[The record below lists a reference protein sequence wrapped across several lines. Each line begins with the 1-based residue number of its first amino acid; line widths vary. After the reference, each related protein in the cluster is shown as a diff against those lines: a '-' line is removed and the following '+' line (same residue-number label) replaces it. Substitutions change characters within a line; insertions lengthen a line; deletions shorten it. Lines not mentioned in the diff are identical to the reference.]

1 MAAAFDFGTTACADV
16 EATAAF
22 CSSGFT
28 ILKACVV
35 EGTGFWF
42 GDGACG
48 LVKNLTLWVLSSGAG
63 PTATFAFGSTAF
75 DDAEVVAALAGFDCV
90 VVRGTAPGFG
100 FGLGDTAL
108 GAAGLV
114 AAFVFG
120 AAVLV
125 DAGKVAAFSIFD
137 CVVEA
142 TGF

>member
-1 MAAAFDFGTTACADV
+1 MKDD
-16 EATAAF
+16 
-22 CSSGFT
+22 
-28 ILKACVV
+28 CVV

-48 LVKNLTLWVLSSGAG
+48 LVKNLTLWGVSSEAG

-75 DDAEVVAALAGFDCV
+75 DDAEVVAALAGFDSV
-90 VVRGTAPGFG
+90 VVSRGTAPGFG

-114 AAFVFG
+114 ANFVFG
-120 AAVLV
+120 AAVVLV
-125 DAGKVAAFSIFD
+125 DAGIVAVFSIFD

-142 TGF
+142 AGF